1 MSHSMEE
8 PLVADEGIN
17 ETMIDDNGIRYTINS
32 VGQQE
37 FIDEEGNRYV
47 YQEFTGPMNT
57 QLRAAQRDMMKKEKE
72 EKVKVHSKADEKHK
86 AKLLEI
92 ANKGNQRQ
100 FPYGT
105 NYSQKKDDAQMVN
118 KIKYKKVTKEVNIT
132 KILWNKFDS

>member
-1 MSHSMEE
+1 M
-8 PLVADEGIN
+8 ADEGIN
-17 ETMIDDNGIRYTINS
+17 ESIIDDNGIRYTINS

-37 FIDEEGNRYV
+37 FIDDDGNRYV

-57 QLRAAQRDMMKKEKE
+57 QMRAEQRDILKQEKE
-72 EKVKVHSKADEKHK
+72 IVEKQIKSKLQSKVEGQLK

-105 NYSQKKDDAQMVN
+105 NYSEKKEDVKPSN
-118 KIKYKKVTKEVNIT
+118 KITYKKVTKEVSNIRFYYV
-132 KILWNKFDS
+132 IY

>member
-1 MSHSMEE
+1 M
-8 PLVADEGIN
+8 ADEGIN
-17 ETMIDDNGIRYTINS
+17 ESIIDDNGIRYTINS

-37 FIDEEGNRYV
+37 FIDDDGNRYV

-57 QLRAAQRDMMKKEKE
+57 QMRAEQRDILKQEKE
-72 EKVKVHSKADEKHK
+72 IVEKQIKSKLQSKVEGQLK

-105 NYSQKKDDAQMVN
+105 NYSEKKEDVKSSN
-118 KIKYKKVTKEVNIT
+118 KITYKKVTKEVSNIRFYYV
-132 KILWNKFDS
+132 IY